1 MNNVTIK
8 REHFVA
14 MVEVAADFFGENH
27 STTKALRETLMSPH
41 ADAMERGVALIQ
53 ALPTAHGEHI
63 LVHAIS
69 KLNEGARTLSWLM
82 EKAKTPT
89 GIPPGETKH

>member
-1 MNNVTIK
+1 MIDVWIK
-8 REHFVA
+8 RNHFVA

-27 STTKALRETLMSPH
+27 TTKALREALMSPH
-41 ADAMERGVALIQ
+41 ADATERGVALIH